1 MTRKTHRTNKHDPRF
16 WLRYGVAPQ
25 GTDRAIAEITS
36 LRDQGRIHG
45 VLVFV
50 GGVEERGPG
59 LITLDEQR
67 RWLDEVRPLF
77 EFFRKQRIPWGLN
90 VWQTIG
96 FTRTQPGLRRPVPYQ
111 HMIGHDGTPAEEWGC
126 PLDPRFLEHLVE
138 MYGMLAAEKP
148 DSLWIDDDF
157 RYFGRNPAPLVC
169 FCPLHLEEMR
179 RRTGRQFTRESL
191 VKAIGDPYAE
201 EGKIRSAWLN
211 MQYESLADI
220 ASGIQKRV
228 SLESPRT
235 HLSLMTGAIEHR
247 FFDGWDWPDLIK
259 RLWPKGRVR
268 IRPGFGF
275 YAGGD
280 PRPYLFGTTHPR
292 QQQALVP
299 KNAELWPEI
308 ENYPGGIFSRSAR
321 SIQMQLMVASFFGMG
336 RDVTLSIT
344 GMMVP
349 PIREIDPIFEAIE
362 AIEPVMSA
370 LNAAVAAHPQEDGL
384 RLLMSGRIA
393 YHQDWT
399 GDLIW
404 QWPHH
409 RPWDYVLPNLGF
421 PVSFAPRGK
430 AVSVA
435 TGAGLARALGA
446 KRITELLREG
456 LYCDGSF
463 ASAMSQ
469 MEGLPI
475 QPRVTGMTVAA
486 MEEVTDD
493 SFGRAGDA
501 ISLRQTPKL
510 FTIETGGTPAT
521 GLPVSWFLDHYGKR
535 VTPGTVVYD
544 GGAAGR
550 LAVVALEGQLLTD
563 LWTYFR
569 ALGRKRQ
576 LEAVL
581 TWLGNV
587 PAIACD
593 HPDVYPIVRRNGS
606 SWLIGMTNLRDDPW
620 KRVSFDLSAA
630 KPPRRAAI
638 LNAKGVWKPVKMK
651 AEQTSRGRVKVTLPG
666 VPVTWPMAVWRLE

>member
-1 MTRKTHRTNKHDPRF
+1 MARKSPLANRHAPRF
-16 WLRYGVAPQ
+16 WLRYCVAPN
-25 GTDRAIAEITS
+25 GTDRAIAEIAT

-50 GGVEERGPG
+50 GGIEERGIG
-59 LITLDEQR
+59 LTTLGEQR
-67 RWLDEVRPLF
+67 AWLGEVRPLF
-77 EFFRKQRIPWGLN
+77 DYFRKENIPWGLN

-96 FTRTQPGLRRPVPYQ
+96 FTRFAPGLRRPVPYQ
-111 HMIGHDGTPAEEWGC
+111 HMIGHDGTPAQEWGC
-126 PLDPRFLEHLVE
+126 PLDPRFAQHLVD
-138 MYGMLAAEKP
+138 MYGALAAQKP

-157 RYFGRNPAPLVC
+157 RYFGRNPAPLIC
-169 FCPLHLEEMR
+169 FCPLHLKEMQ
-179 RRTGRQFTRESL
+179 RRTGRKFTRGSL

-201 EGKIRSAWLN
+201 GGKTRAAWLK

-220 ASGIQKRV
+220 AEGIQKRV
-228 SLESPRT
+228 AHESPRT

-259 RLWPKGRVR
+259 RLWPKGKVR

-292 QQQALVP
+292 QQQALLP

-321 SIQMQLMVASFFGMG
+321 SIQMQLMVASFLGMG

-344 GMMVP
+344 GMMAP
-349 PIREIDPIFEAIE
+349 PMEEVDPIFEGIE

-370 LNAAVAAHPQEDGL
+370 LNAASAAHPHEDGV
-384 RLLMSGRIA
+384 RLLMSDRIA
-393 YHQDWT
+393 HHQDWT

-409 RPWDYVLPNLGF
+409 RPWDYVMPNLGF
-421 PVSFAPRGK
+421 PVTFNPRGE

-446 KRITELLREG
+446 KRITGLLREG

-463 ASAMSQ
+463 ASAMSG

-475 QPRVTGMTVAA
+475 RPRVNGTTAAA
-486 MEEVTDD
+486 MEEIGGAG
-493 SFGRAGDA
+493 FGREGDV
-501 ISLRQTPKL
+501 ISLRQTPRL
-510 FTIETGGTPAT
+510 FKIDAGGDPAT
-521 GLPVSWFLDHYGKR
+521 GLVTSWCLDHSGKR
-535 VTPGTVVYD
+535 VTPGTVLYD

-550 LAVVALEGQLLTD
+550 LAVVAIEGQLLTD

-581 TWLGNV
+581 PWLGNV
-587 PAIACD
+587 PAIVRE
-593 HPDVYPIVRRNGS
+593 HPDVYPLVRRSGT
-606 SWLIGMTNLRDDPW
+606 SWLIGLTNLRDDPW
-620 KRVSFDLSAA
+620 KRVVIDLAAA
-630 KPPRRAAI
+630 KPPKRAK
-638 LNAKGVWKPVKMK
+638 LLDEKGVWKAVKLK
-651 AEQTSRGRVKVTLPG
+651 VEDLGSGRVRATLPG
-666 VPVTWPMAVWRLE
+666 VPAAWPMAVWRLE